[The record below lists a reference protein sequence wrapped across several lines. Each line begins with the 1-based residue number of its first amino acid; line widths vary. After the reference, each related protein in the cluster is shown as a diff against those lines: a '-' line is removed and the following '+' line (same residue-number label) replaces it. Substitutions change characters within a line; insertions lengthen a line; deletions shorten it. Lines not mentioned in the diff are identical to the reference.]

1 MADMPGKDAHYL
13 RGIRDALIERV
24 SDNMIAEI
32 GAILVRPDL
41 TARAKRV
48 EIHELAERH
57 HNTIAVCFDD
67 WKRSTMWLK
76 CRLMVKHGILDEKY
90 LAGLTSETAE
100 HIKAMRSDAV

>member
-24 SDNMIAEI
+24 SEKMNSEI
-32 GAILVRPDL
+32 SGILARPDL
-41 TARAKRV
+41 TPRTKRV
-48 EIHELAERH
+48 ETHEAARRH
-57 HNTIAVCFDD
+57 HHTIALCFDD

-76 CRLMVKHGILDEKY
+76 CRLMVKHGILDEKD
-90 LAGLTSETAE
+90 LAGLSSETAE